1 MIRSRIVGKSRGLVF
16 GLMVGRRLRFDDDCM
31 PLNRGSELMM
41 IRIRI
46 ARKSRG
52 LVLGLLVERTLGF
65 DYDSLY
71 ATEFLCVM

>member
-31 PLNRGSELMM
+31 HLNWGSELMM
-41 IRIRI
+41 I
-46 ARKSRG
+46 KSRG

-65 DYDSLY
+65 DYDGMPLNSS
-71 ATEFLCVM
+71 V

>member
-1 MIRSRIVGKSRGLVF
+1 MIRSRIVGKSRGGVF

-31 PLNRGSELMM
+31 QLNRGSELIM

-52 LVLGLLVERTLGF
+52 LVLSLLLGRTLAF
-65 DYDSLY
+65 DYGSMP
-71 ATEFLCVM
+71 VSSSV